1 MIKNSTY
8 IRKFTNQQRKQ
19 LLLVQEQTK
28 LKTVPDILFYTLDN
42 FLSQKAD
49 IERLLR
55 IINYKQTK
63 IDNLNLE
70 ICQFSTNKIQ
80 E

>member
-8 IRKFTNQQRKQ
+8 VRKFTNQQRKQ

-28 LKTVPDILFYTLDN
+28 LKTVPDILFFTLDN

-70 ICQFSTNKIQ
+70 ICQFSINKIQ

>member
-8 IRKFTNQQRKQ
+8 IRKFTANQRKQ

-28 LKTVPDILFYTLDN
+28 LKTVPDILFFALDKY
-42 FLSQKAD
+42 LELKAD
-49 IERLLR
+49 NERLTR
-55 IINYKQTK
+55 IIEYKQKK